1 MRPMSKPTETEDKEI
16 SNTSEHLRKLNTEI
30 ALEKILLD
38 QLRSEVANVVIGQA
52 AMVDGLI
59 IALLTEGHV
68 LLEGMPGLAKTLA
81 VRSLSE
87 TMDLDFGRIQFTPDL
102 LPADVTGT
110 MIYQQKSDA
119 FTVRKGPIFS
129 SFLLADEINRAPA
142 KVQSALLEA
151 MQEGQVTI
159 GEKTFK
165 LPEPFLV
172 MATQNPIEQEGTY
185 VLPEAQKDRFI
196 MKLKVGYP
204 SQEEEQEIIRSQ
216 VQSEPPK
223 PLQKILSKK
232 DVLRLKTL
240 VKQVY
245 LDEKIEKYIVDII
258 HQTRSPKLK
267 ALEPLK
273 TYLTFGAS
281 PRGGI
286 SLALVAKA
294 RAFMEGRAFVIPE
307 DVKFMAVSVL
317 NHRIGISYE
326 AEMDAVTADD
336 IIEKI
341 IQYVEVP

>member
-1 MRPMSKPTETEDKEI
+1 
-16 SNTSEHLRKLNTEI
+16 
-30 ALEKILLD
+30 
-38 QLRSEVANVVIGQA
+38 
-52 AMVDGLI
+52 
-59 IALLTEGHV
+59 
-68 LLEGMPGLAKTLA
+68 
-81 VRSLSE
+81 
-87 TMDLDFGRIQFTPDL
+87 
-102 LPADVTGT
+102 

-185 VLPEAQKDRFI
+185 VLPEAQKDRFL
-196 MKLKVGYP
+196 MKIKVGYP
-204 SQEEEQEIIRSQ
+204 SLIEEQAIIRSQ
-216 VQSEPPK
+216 IKPEPLK
-223 PLQKILSKK
+223 PLQKIISKK
-232 DVLRLKTL
+232 DILRLKAL

-258 HQTRSPKLK
+258 HQTRAPKLK

-273 TYLTFGAS
+273 PYLTFGAS

-307 DVKFMAVSVL
+307 DVKLMAVPVL
-317 NHRIGISYE
+317 NHRIGVSYE
-326 AEMDAVTADD
+326 AEMDSISADD
-336 IIEKI
+336 IIDKI

>member
-1 MRPMSKPTETEDKEI
+1 
-16 SNTSEHLRKLNTEI
+16 
-30 ALEKILLD
+30 
-38 QLRSEVANVVIGQA
+38 
-52 AMVDGLI
+52 
-59 IALLTEGHV
+59 
-68 LLEGMPGLAKTLA
+68 
-81 VRSLSE
+81 
-87 TMDLDFGRIQFTPDL
+87 
-102 LPADVTGT
+102 

-185 VLPEAQKDRFI
+185 VLPEAQKDRFL
-196 MKLKVGYP
+196 MKIKVGYP
-204 SQEEEQEIIRSQ
+204 SSIEEQAIIRSQ
-216 VQSEPPK
+216 IKPEPLK
-223 PLQKILSKK
+223 PLQKIISKK
-232 DVLRLKTL
+232 DILRLKAL

-273 TYLTFGAS
+273 PYLTFGAS

-307 DVKFMAVSVL
+307 DVKLMAVPVL
-317 NHRIGISYE
+317 NHRIGVSYE
-326 AEMDAVTADD
+326 AEMDSISADD
-336 IIEKI
+336 IIDKI

>member
-1 MRPMSKPTETEDKEI
+1 MSKPTQTEDKEI

-185 VLPEAQKDRFI
+185 VLPEAQKDRFL

-216 VQSEPPK
+216 VQSEPLK

>member
-1 MRPMSKPTETEDKEI
+1 MIEANAPQDEQA
-16 SNTSEHLRKLNTEI
+16 NNQSEHLRKLNAEI

-38 QLRSEVANVVIGQA
+38 QLRAEVRNVVIGQT
-52 AMVDGLI
+52 AMIDALI

-87 TMDLDFGRIQFTPDL
+87 TMNLDFGRIQFTPDL

-185 VLPEAQKDRFI
+185 VLPEAQKDRFL
-196 MKLKVGYP
+196 MKIKVGYP
-204 SQEEEQEIIRSQ
+204 SLIEEQAIIRSQ
-216 VQSEPPK
+216 IKPEPLK
-223 PLQKILSKK
+223 PLQKIISKK
-232 DVLRLKTL
+232 DILRLKAL

-273 TYLTFGAS
+273 PYLTFGAS

-307 DVKFMAVSVL
+307 DVKLMAVPVL
-317 NHRIGISYE
+317 NHRIGVSYE
-326 AEMDAVTADD
+326 AEMDSISADD
-336 IIEKI
+336 IIDKI